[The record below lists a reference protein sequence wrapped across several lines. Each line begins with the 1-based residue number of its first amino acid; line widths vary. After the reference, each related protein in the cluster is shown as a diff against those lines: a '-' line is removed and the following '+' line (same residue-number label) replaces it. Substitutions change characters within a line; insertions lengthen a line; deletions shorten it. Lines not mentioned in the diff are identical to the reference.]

1 MKLTRVTITGADD
14 GVSHAALSEM
24 AQEFPWLELGVLYSL
39 NRLGEPRYP
48 SDHWRQELF
57 RHVHT
62 QQIALHFCGG
72 AARSALAGIV
82 EELPYVPVG
91 CRLQLNGF
99 SAWRLPGLLIAHAR
113 PDIQV
118 ILQCDGSS
126 AATGNALRL
135 RTVHANVSAL
145 IDASGGAGRFQP
157 ETWAQP
163 PGLLQCGY
171 AGGINEFNVESA
183 IQLVRELPG
192 HDGWIDLETGCRDHE
207 NRFDLAKARRILDL
221 AKPFV
226 EAA

>member
-14 GVSHAALSEM
+14 LVSHRALADL

-48 SDHWRQELF
+48 TDDWRQELF
-57 RHVHT
+57 RLVEPK
-62 QQIALHFCGG
+62 QMALHFCGEASR
-72 AARSALAGIV
+72 AAMAGIV
-82 EELPYVPVG
+82 AGLPYVPVG

-99 SAWRLPGLLIAHAR
+99 SAWRLPALAISHAR
-113 PDIQV
+113 PDLQV
-118 ILQCDGSS
+118 ILQCDGST

-135 RTVHANVSAL
+135 RTVHENVSAL

-183 IQLVRELPG
+183 IRLVRDLPG
-192 HDGWIDLETGCRDHE
+192 PDGWIDLETGCRDHE
-207 NRFDLAKARRILDL
+207 NRFDLAKARRVLEL